1 MSIASALTTMP
12 TGTLIRNTQRQFQLS
27 VIQPPT
33 VGPIAGANTTA
44 RPYIANAWPRRSGGN
59 ASAR

>member
-1 MSIASALTTMP
+1 MSIASALTAMP
-12 TGTLIRNTQRQFQLS
+12 TGTLIRKTQRQFQLS

-33 VGPIAGANTTA
+33 VGPIAGAKTTA